1 MKVKTQLRFFG
12 YRRRHSQISCGHRN
26 KSLTTQIKEA
36 LLPIGPPFTCFS
48 GNTEGGL
55 ADEYFARASICFRI
69 GLKEAPSDTS
79 HMSRHK
85 CVSNNNTAP
94 DRKTI
99 GKTLIFD
106 FENP

>member
-12 YRRRHSQISCGHRN
+12 YGH
-26 KSLTTQIKEA
+26 KSFTTQTKEA
-36 LLPIGPPFTCFS
+36 LPPIGPPFACFS
-48 GNTEGGL
+48 ENTEDGL
-55 ADEYFARASICFRI
+55 VDGYFSRVSIYCRT
-69 GLKEAPSDTS
+69 GLKEAPSGTS
-79 HMSRHK
+79 YMSRHK
-85 CVSNNNTAP
+85 YVSNNSNTAP